1 MKTAEFVAL
10 EKRLLSDFP
19 KFVIKGN
26 LMFVAPV
33 KYALRG
39 FYFEPSGFDKE
50 AFYVN
55 VFFTVL
61 CVPTEHL
68 SFTFCDR
75 IRTPNGSD
83 GWHANQGSLETSLKL
98 AMQSQNMPILSEIE
112 SRRNLA
118 ELVALM
124 VGNSKDPN
132 RSEALAYALALAGET
147 AAAIE
152 GLDQLLTLLDSEIG
166 WQQEIMARALL
177 LRSNLAEKP
186 SEAKEQ
192 LEEWEAETVRN
203 LGLERFCA
211 V

>member
-10 EKRLLSDFP
+10 EKRLLPDFP
-19 KFVIKGN
+19 RFVIKGN

-33 KYALRG
+33 KYALQG
-39 FYFEPSGFDKE
+39 FYFEPSGFDRE

-75 IRTPNGSD
+75 IRMPNGSD
-83 GWHANQGSLETSLKL
+83 GWHANQASLETSLKR
-98 AMQSQNMPILSEIE
+98 AMQSQNMPFLTEIE
-112 SRRNLA
+112 SSRDLA

-132 RSEALAYALALAGET
+132 RSQALAYALALAEET
-147 AAAIE
+147 IAAIE
-152 GLDQLLTLLDSEIG
+152 RLDQLLTFLDPEIS
-166 WQQEIMARALL
+166 WQREMMATVLL
-177 LRSNLAEKP
+177 LRSNLAENPRK
-186 SEAKEQ
+186 AREQ
-192 LEEWEAETVRN
+192 LEVWEAETIRN
-203 LGLERFCA
+203 LGLERFSA
-211 V
+211 A